1 MRDALLNF
9 GAIGTIASA
18 IAYSAN
24 EVDFGIADVDLGNLE
39 NAVLVITATGA
50 CAGVTVS
57 LCSGAATAPTASIR
71 DYNVGTMAAGD
82 RKILELPLTCQRYLR
97 VGAKGTSGAITAH
110 IEMGGKEA

>member
-24 EVDFGIADVDLGNLE
+24 EVA
-39 NAVLVITATGA
+39 
-50 CAGVTVS
+50 
-57 LCSGAATAPTASIR
+57 IR